1 MPRWDPAPL
10 AATADEVRTLFQNR
24 SMTSDRRATPRRV
37 LSWIY
42 LGRIAL
48 AATAFV
54 QYSNA
59 AFAGAPWSGYL
70 PIVLLLVVPF
80 TLASYFYSHQK
91 EGPNRAF
98 LYAQILFDVFLLT
111 IVVLLTGGGRS
122 MFAPL
127 YILVISAAALIL
139 PIVGGILIG
148 LLASILYFAAALT
161 SSGAVDAA
169 VLLQAGLF
177 AVVAIVTGYIGDR
190 LRQTGAALGEV
201 QTQLQRL
208 RVDTDE
214 ILDTIGTGILTVDGD
229 ASLAYIN
236 PAATDALGLE
246 RDEWIDRPVLEHLD
260 AIAPGLGTII
270 GRTATERTPFRRHQ
284 TEPLEGRATVFGVS
298 TTLVERGEG
307 APPAVTAI
315 FQDITER
322 MRAEGLRR
330 RTERLEAVA
339 ELSASL
345 AHEIKNPLA
354 SIRSAV
360 EQLAGGK
367 VDAEEGRLLG
377 ALIVRESD
385 RLSRLLGE
393 FIDFARV
400 RVTSPEP
407 IDLREVVR
415 NVADVIRSHP
425 AAAGNDVSLSAELT
439 DAPVPVRGAEDVLHR
454 AVFNLVLNAV
464 QWAGRDGRVEL
475 ELDVVRSDLLS
486 PDIDS
491 AEVARLIV
499 RDTGP
504 GVPEQEREA
513 IFDPFFTGRHGGTG
527 LGLAIVQRSIDAH
540 GGAIFVDS
548 VTGEKGGA
556 EFSVYLPI
564 VAPADP
570 AGRAAPTS
578 PEPQES

>member
-1 MPRWDPAPL
+1 MF
-10 AATADEVRTLFQNR
+10 E
-24 SMTSDRRATPRRV
+24 RRAAPRRV
-37 LSWIY
+37 LTWIY

-48 AATAFV
+48 AATVFV

-98 LYAQILFDVFLLT
+98 LYAQVLFDVFLLT
-111 IVVLLTGGGRS
+111 LVVLLTGGGRS

-139 PIVGGILIG
+139 PIVGGILVG
-148 LLASILYFAAALT
+148 LLASILYFAAAVT

-236 PAATDALGLE
+236 PAAADILGVE
-246 RDEWIDRPVLEHLD
+246 REEWIDRPALEHLD
-260 AIAPGLGTII
+260 AIAPGLGSII
-270 GRTATERTPFRRHQ
+270 ERTASERTPFRRYQ
-284 TEPLEGRATVFGVS
+284 TEPLENRATVLGVS

-307 APPAVTAI
+307 VPPAVTAI

-360 EQLAGGK
+360 EQLASGK

-415 NVADVIRSHP
+415 NVADVVRSHP
-425 AAAGNDVSLSAELT
+425 DAATNDVSVSAELT
-439 DAPVPVRGAEDVLHR
+439 DSLVMVRGAEDVLHR
-454 AVFNLVLNAV
+454 AIFNLVLNAV

-475 ELDVVRSDLLS
+475 ELDIARSDLLS
-486 PDIDS
+486 PEIGS
-491 AEVARLIV
+491 SKLARLIV
-499 RDTGP
+499 RDSGP

-548 VTGEKGGA
+548 VAGENPGA
-556 EFSVYLPI
+556 EFCVYLP
-564 VAPADP
+564 VVEPPGESADP
-570 AGRAAPTS
+570 ATSSAFPS
-578 PEPQES
+578 PELREP